1 MILGL
6 LKFWRGMRF
15 RPRLRVPEESIP
27 GQPESEVGGEECRLL
42 LLYFVDGSF
51 EDERDYDGVCCSTS
65 NREEEGLKGKFRK
78 ESKVRLKG
86 LRKKIAY
93 YCAA

>member
-15 RPRLRVPEESIP
+15 RPHLRVPEESIS
-27 GQPESEVGGEECRLL
+27 GQPESKVGEEECQLL
-42 LLYFVDGSF
+42 LLYFVNGSS

-65 NREEEGLKGKFRK
+65 NREEKGLKEKCQK

-86 LRKKIAY
+86 LKKKIAC

>member
-6 LKFWRGMRF
+6 LKFWRGTRSH
-15 RPRLRVPEESIP
+15 PRLRVPKESRP
-27 GQPESEVGGEECRLL
+27 GEPESEVGEEECQLL

-51 EDERDYDGVCCSTS
+51 EDERDYVGVCCSTS
-65 NREEEGLKGKFRK
+65 NREEEELKEKFRK

-86 LRKKIAY
+86 
-93 YCAA
+93 

>member
-6 LKFWRGMRF
+6 LKFWRGMKSH
-15 RPRLRVPEESIP
+15 PHLRVPEESGP
-27 GQPESEVGGEECRLL
+27 GEFESEAGKEDCQLL
-42 LLYFVDGSF
+42 LLYFADGSF
-51 EDERDYDGVCCSTS
+51 EDERDCYGVCCNTS
-65 NREEEGLKGKFRK
+65 NREEEELKEIFQK

-93 YCAA
+93 YYAA